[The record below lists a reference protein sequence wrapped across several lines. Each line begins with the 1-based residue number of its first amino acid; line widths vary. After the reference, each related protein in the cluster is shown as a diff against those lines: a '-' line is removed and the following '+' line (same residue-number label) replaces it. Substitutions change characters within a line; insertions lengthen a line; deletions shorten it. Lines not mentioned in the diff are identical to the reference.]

1 MIEVLVF
8 GLVALSTICLWLL
21 IEGRKSPKFLIW
33 FIPLLLI
40 LVSSTYVTYTSI
52 LGFPRVTTPS
62 KGLYLKHYIDEPY
75 WIYLWIL
82 GEGNIPMSYQVVYS
96 RKKHE
101 VLEGVKGKSDEGK
114 FMVLGEANSDKFGD
128 EEIDE
133 GEDSGGGFTIGGDM
147 SFYEWDFETNMPS
160 KNLDN
165 INNTNIKEQN
175 R

>member
-1 MIEVLVF
+1 M
-8 GLVALSTICLWLL
+8 
-21 IEGRKSPKFLIW
+21 
-33 FIPLLLI
+33 
-40 LVSSTYVTYTSI
+40 
-52 LGFPRVTTPS
+52 
-62 KGLYLKHYIDEPY
+62 
-75 WIYLWIL
+75 WIL

-147 SFYEWDFETNMPS
+147 SFYEWDFTENMPT
-160 KNLDN
+160 KNV
-165 INNTNIKEQN
+165 E
-175 R
+175 